1 MTNPNYILSSLYV
14 GPEGVGSGVG
24 IGAGVGLGS
33 GVGTGIV
40 PLEVSFE
47 GMVSFIGG
55 TGGAVSFNYLF
66 PR

>member
-1 MTNPNYILSSLYV
+1 M
-14 GPEGVGSGVG
+14 G
-24 IGAGVGLGS
+24 IGVGVGLGS

-47 GMVSFIGG
+47 GMVSLIGG
-55 TGGAVSFNYLF
+55 TGGALSFNYLF

>member
-14 GPEGVGSGVG
+14 LEGVGSGVG
-24 IGAGVGLGS
+24 IGVGVGLGS

-40 PLEVSFE
+40 PFEVSFE

-55 TGGAVSFNYLF
+55 TGGALSFNYLF